1 MKKMSDYGLFIV
13 ICLVWKWCYFLLVVE
28 NLIVILY
35 FIYWVFGL
43 KKMLFF
49 VSNGKFNCN

>member
-28 NLIVILY
+28 NLIVILN

-49 VSNGKFNCN
+49 VSNGKFNWN